1 MRELKKPTERTH
13 LSVSYADHPH
23 ITSLSTV
30 KSIKGTP
37 ANSAAL
43 DFHSAID
50 RQKEMTLALKR

>member
-37 ANSAAL
+37 ANSA
-43 DFHSAID
+43 ID